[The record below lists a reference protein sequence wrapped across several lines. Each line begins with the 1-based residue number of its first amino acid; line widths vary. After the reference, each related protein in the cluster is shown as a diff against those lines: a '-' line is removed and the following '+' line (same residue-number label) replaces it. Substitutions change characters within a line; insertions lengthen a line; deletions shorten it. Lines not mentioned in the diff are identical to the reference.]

1 MACSALDAAYFHDQY
16 AAFDYVER
24 SVWSNGPVCP
34 HCKAGFERAGVL
46 NGMRTKTSR
55 MNPDGGLSCEG

>member
-1 MACSALDAAYFHDQY
+1 VACSALDAAYFHDQY

-24 SVWSNGPVCP
+24 WVWPNGLVCP

-46 NGMRTKTSR
+46 NGVRTKASR